1 MTKRRL
7 FEIIEAGASGDIISK
22 GFDLFMVC
30 LIFLNVLAVVL
41 ETVGHL
47 AERLGDLFFW
57 FEIFS
62 VAAFTIEYAA
72 RVWTCTE
79 KPHEKY
85 SHPITGRLRF
95 MASPLALIDLLA
107 ILPFY
112 LSVFVTFDLRFLRV
126 FRLLR
131 ILKLTRY
138 SGAMDTLIV
147 VFRNERKP
155 LFAAIT
161 IMLTLLVFLSGIV
174 YFLER
179 DAQPEAFSS
188 IPQAMWWGM
197 ATLTTVGYGDV
208 VPVTVLGK
216 VAGSVVTLMGLGMF
230 ALPAAILASGFTREA
245 RRREFIV
252 TWKMVA
258 KVPLFEHLP
267 AIIIADIAELLRPGT
282 AVPKEIILKKGTIGT
297 SMFFIV
303 SGEVEVDLPTGP
315 VRLGRGDYFGEIALI
330 YTKPRSATVTTVT
343 SSQFL
348 VLSCDDF
355 EDVMRHHPAFREAIT
370 TAAKKR
376 LGETSETESSLK

>member
-7 FEIIEAGASGDIISK
+7 FEIIEAGASGDMVSK

-47 AERLGDLFFW
+47 ADRFGGIFFW
-57 FEIFS
+57 FEVFS
-62 VAAFTIEYAA
+62 VAIFTVEYIA
-72 RVWTCTE
+72 RIWACTE
-79 KPHEKY
+79 TPHKNY

-95 MASPLALIDLLA
+95 MASPMALIDLLA

-112 LSVFVTFDLRFLRV
+112 LSVFVSFDLRFLRV

-138 SGAMDTLIV
+138 SGALDTLIV
-147 VFRNERKP
+147 VIRNERKP
-155 LFAAIT
+155 LFAAVT

-174 YFLER
+174 YFLEK
-179 DAQPEAFSS
+179 DAQPEAFAS

-208 VPVTVLGK
+208 VPITVLGK

-258 KVPLFEHLP
+258 KVSLFERLP
-267 AIIIADIAELLRPGT
+267 AIIIADIAELLRPRT
-282 AVPKEIILKKGTIGT
+282 AVPRETILKKGTIGT

-330 YTKPRSATVTTVT
+330 YTKPRSATVTTVA
-343 SSQFL
+343 SSQFM

-355 EDVMRHHPAFREAIT
+355 EDVMRHHAAFREAIT
-370 TAAKKR
+370 AAAKSR
-376 LGETSETESSLK
+376 LAETSKGESQP